1 MNNLV
6 RTEKLFGGN
15 KVLVGTPSADL
26 ILQSLGKVYIQSG
39 KNIKLLSDIIK
50 ELVNSDTSK
59 VIISN
64 DKNLKYTSDGQ
75 LVFNRYNQTLYLGV
89 NGQLIPIVEAYG
101 HEGNY
106 VKKTGDT
113 MSGTLY
119 LNSEETPL
127 KINSNELIQ
136 NLNAEYLEGHKS
148 DDFTQKNKNETI
160 KGSWEYEAPQLFKKK
175 IIVDDIIGSLNF
187 QKGFQGFGWQLDSET
202 NTLTIDNLIVRKV
215 LKVFEL
221 VVNKISATNG
231 SLWITNSA
239 KIKEVF
245 LLQSYISAD
254 RTFSIQNGEYVVDSV
269 SHTGNYLQTKYGKFP
284 LTGKENNK
292 YIIDSLNAIIKE
304 CNSDFEVTG
313 HYTNVNIYEEYFK
326 KYQLHPNDNLFVI
339 EVNEPVFTEG
349 DLIIC
354 QKKDGVDV
362 INYNLLVLQTLWG
375 TGNGQFC
382 LVQTDNSYITLQPE
396 DELVQYGNISN
407 TRRQGSYY
415 ITSSDENSPYSLVIS
430 GANKPDYMNPYKTP
444 LFNTDGTVQQKDGK
458 YLYTYVKPVKVR
470 LGKLDGQW
478 DNYYLDESGESKVKG
493 WGLYAQDVFLT
504 GEFHLNNG
512 ISVVDFTKEGILLN
526 FKNAGLEI
534 KEISPGNNG
543 IVLNG
548 DQIQINTKDP
558 QGHTIQTALFK
569 DGYISANLI
578 KAFKLES
585 KEKINGISAWA
596 LNEDG
601 SGHLAGNAINWD
613 KDGNISFTGEINAN
627 KGTIAGIKINAGY
640 LGTINKYNNTQLYLS
655 SDIMSFSQYFK
666 DKPKIQYYDSLS
678 LQYKEVKIGP
688 SANSAGQLSYLLR
701 LDDIEKQYLSKSGL
715 VIDIRNS
722 GDDNH
727 AISILGG
734 SISGFRFATY
744 NIKRNNETLDPFYNY
759 VLHIKNENWNV
770 SLPNVERCDIGL
782 TFIISNLN
790 DISDKDLN
798 VQCTNSKFTKLN
810 DYYEESRDMS
820 SEQKDTIIFF
830 AVKQNKNPIY
840 GTPPYTISKT
850 NNVSVIP
857 GSTLMITFTSVLYN
871 NKMVWVAKYI

>member
-1 MNNLV
+1 MNKLI

-39 KNIKLLSDIIK
+39 KSIKLLSDIIE
-50 ELVNSDTSK
+50 ELANTNVSK
-59 VIISN
+59 VIVSDSPDI
-64 DKNLKYTSDGQ
+64 KYESDGQ
-75 LVFNRYNQTLYLGV
+75 LVFSSNNQTLYLGV
-89 NGQLIPIVEAYG
+89 KGQLIPIVEAQG

-127 KINSNELIQ
+127 KINSNELIH
-136 NLNAEYLEGHKS
+136 NLNSEYLDGHKPE
-148 DDFTQKNKNETI
+148 DFIQKNKNETI
-160 KGSWEYEAPQLFKKK
+160 TGNWEYKAPQLFREK
-175 IIVDDIIGSLNF
+175 IIVDDSIGSPNF

-202 NTLTIDNLIVRKV
+202 NTLTIDNLIVRKL

-245 LLQSYISAD
+245 LLESYVSAD
-254 RTFSIQNGEYVVDSV
+254 KTFSIQNGEYTIDSV
-269 SHTGNYLQTKYGKFP
+269 SYTGNYLQTKYGKFP
-284 LTGKENNK
+284 LTDKENNK

-354 QKKDGVDV
+354 QKKDGIDI

-407 TRRQGSYY
+407 IHRQGSYY

-444 LFNTDGTVQQKDGK
+444 LFNNDGTVQQKDGK

-512 ISVVDFTKEGILLN
+512 MSIVDFTKEGILLS

-534 KEISPGNNG
+534 KELSPGNNG
-543 IVLNG
+543 IVLKG
-548 DQIQINTKDP
+548 DQIQINTTDH
-558 QGHTIQTALFK
+558 QGNTIQTALFK
-569 DGYISANLI
+569 DGYISADFI

-585 KEKINGISAWA
+585 KEKINGVSAWA
-596 LNEDG
+596 LNADG
-601 SGHLAGNAINWD
+601 SGHLAGNNITWD
-613 KDGNISFTGEINAN
+613 TEGNMSFTG
-627 KGTIAGIKINAGY
+627 GTIAGIKINAGY
-640 LGTINKYNNTQLYLS
+640 LGIKDKTNTYGSLFLSQNTLMFYKVGIKENIFKFNKPEHISATLLTQGSHEYVAKFDNTIKTALKKTAVIIEASNSTSTNCALDIRGGWVEGFRHSMHSITNNDQVLP
-655 SDIMSFSQYFK
+655 SDINYIIFNMDESK
-666 DKPKIQYYDSLS
+666 T
-678 LQYKEVKIGP
+678 
-688 SANSAGQLSYLLR
+688 LR
-701 LDDIEKQYLSKSGL
+701 MPDVQKS
-715 VIDIRNS
+715 
-722 GDDNH
+722 
-727 AISILGG
+727 
-734 SISGFRFATY
+734 
-744 NIKRNNETLDPFYNY
+744 
-759 VLHIKNENWNV
+759 
-770 SLPNVERCDIGL
+770 DIGL
-782 TFIISNLN
+782 QYTINNIHESQSL
-790 DISDKDLN
+790 ILTT
-798 VQCTNSKFTKLN
+798 VNSKYTRFKDPYIENNIETEDLKCIFLYMKPPISGHVTTFT
-810 DYYEESRDMS
+810 YSREMMNTL
-820 SEQKDTIIFF
+820 TIEPGKCVNIILSN
-830 AVKQNKNPIY
+830 QI
-840 GTPPYTISKT
+840 YTID
-850 NNVSVIP
+850 NIQH
-857 GSTLMITFTSVLYN
+857 Y
-871 NKMVWVAKYI
+871 VWIVNYV

>member
-59 VIISN
+59 VIISD

-89 NGQLIPIVEAYG
+89 NGQLIPIVEAQG

-127 KINSNELIQ
+127 KINSSELIH
-136 NLNAEYLEGHKS
+136 NLNSEYLEGHKS
-148 DDFTQKNKNETI
+148 EDFTQKNKNETI
-160 KGSWEYEAPQLFKKK
+160 KGNWEYEAPQLFKKK
-175 IIVDDIIGSLNF
+175 IIVDDIIGSPNF

-284 LTGKENNK
+284 LTDKENNK

-304 CNSDFEVTG
+304 CNSDFEGTG

-512 ISVVDFTKEGILLN
+512 MSVVDFAKEGILLN

-548 DQIQINTKDP
+548 DQIQINTKDK
-558 QGHTIQTALFK
+558 QGHTVQTALFK
-569 DGYISANLI
+569 DGYISADLI

-601 SGHLAGNAINWD
+601 SGHLAGNNITWD
-613 KDGNISFTGEINAN
+613 TNGNMSFTG
-627 KGTIAGIKINAGY
+627 GTIAGIKINAGY
-640 LGTINKYNNTQLYLS
+640 LGTTNDYDSTNLYLS
-655 SDIMSFSQYFK
+655 SNILWFKQMFK
-666 DKPKIQYYDSLS
+666 DRSKIQYNNDSS
-678 LQYKEVKIGP
+678 VQYKEVRIGP
-688 SANSAGQLSYLLR
+688 SANNSSQETHLLR
-701 LDDIEKQYLSKSGL
+701 LVDIEKKFLSKSGL

-722 GDDNH
+722 GDYNS
-727 AISILGG
+727 AISLLGG
-734 SISGFRFATY
+734 SISGFRYSVY
-744 NIKRNNETLDPFYNY
+744 NIKRNNEILNPLRNY
-759 VLHIKNENWNV
+759 VLYTKNENWNV

-790 DISDKDLN
+790 DIINQNLN
-798 VQCTNSKFTKLN
+798 VFCTNSKFTKLN
-810 DYYEESRDMS
+810 DYLELSDDMS

-830 AVKQNKNPIY
+830 AVKQDFDPENN
-840 GTPPYTISKT
+840 TPPYTISKT
-850 NNVSVIP
+850 NVVSVIP

-871 NKMVWVAKYI
+871 DKMVWIARYI